1 MKTPTTSRS
10 AIVADDRALMRDLL
24 RVALDELGIV
34 TASEVSTGA
43 AAIDA
48 AAEHRPDVLI
58 LHEGAG
64 LGGSEVIERIR
75 CASPASTVVVLTSD
89 RRETPPALAAA
100 ADAVVEEGGGL
111 QDLPSVLGTGGSG
124 PPRRPTRRDRRTPDA
139 RGERWVKRLQGAL
152 AASILLLSILV
163 ILPST
168 GFDGGLAAA
177 QESLGSLV
185 EELPDATPEEAVSL
199 ATTLISHRAMLLSS
213 HVDVTAL
220 DAEIA
225 ERIHPMLETLPGDVA
240 AGVSAVLGD
249 LLTTEGSEPP
259 TPAAST
265 PGAATTAPDPTE
277 APANDP
283 VSTAPPTGD
292 PVSPTPSGPPSS
304 TPSDSPSP
312 SPGESPTPSPSE
324 SPTPGPGDLVQPTP
338 ADPSGRPAWAGS
350 GSDSAPNGGE
360 PRGVGL
366 GSGGRSSGPRAS
378 R

>member
-1 MKTPTTSRS
+1 
-10 AIVADDRALMRDLL
+10 MRDLL

-58 LHEGAG
+58 LHEGTG

-111 QDLPSVLGTGGSG
+111 QDLPSVLGTGGGSG
-124 PPRRPTRRDRRTPDA
+124 PPRRPMRRDRRTPDA

-168 GFDGGLAAA
+168 GLDGGLAAA

-185 EELPDATPEEAVSL
+185 EELPNATPEEAVSL

-225 ERIHPMLETLPGDVA
+225 ERIDPMLESLPGDVA
-240 AGVSAVLGD
+240 AGVTAVLGD
-249 LLTTEGSEPP
+249 LLTTEGSDPP
-259 TPAAST
+259 TTGAAST
-265 PGAATTAPDPTE
+265 PGATTTAPDPTE

-283 VSTAPPTGD
+283 VSTAPPTSD
-292 PVSPTPSGPPSS
+292 PVTLTPSGPPSS

-312 SPGESPTPSPSE
+312 SPSDPLTPSPSE

-338 ADPSGRPAWAGS
+338 ADPLRGQPPWAGS
-350 GSDSAPNGGE
+350 GSESAPNGGE
-360 PRGVGL
+360 PRGVGR
-366 GSGGRSSGPRAS
+366 GSGGRSSGR
-378 R
+378 

>member
-1 MKTPTTSRS
+1 MKTPMTSRS

-24 RVALDELGIV
+24 RVALDELGII
-34 TASEVSTGA
+34 TTSEVSTGA

-58 LHEGAG
+58 LHEGTG

-111 QDLPSVLGTGGSG
+111 QDLPSVLSTGGGSG
-124 PPRRPTRRDRRTPDA
+124 PPRRPTRRDRRTPDG

-168 GFDGGLAAA
+168 GLDGGLAAA

-225 ERIHPMLETLPGDVA
+225 ERVRPMLETLPGDVA
-240 AGVSAVLGD
+240 AGVTAVLGD
-249 LLTTEGSEPP
+249 LLATEGSDPP
-259 TPAAST
+259 TPGAAST
-265 PGAATTAPDPTE
+265 PGATTTAPDPTE

-283 VSTAPPTGD
+283 DVTAPPIGE
-292 PVSPTPSGPPSS
+292 PASSTPSGPPSS

-312 SPGESPTPSPSE
+312 SPSDPPTPSPSVSPTPSPS
-324 SPTPGPGDLVQPTP
+324 DLVQPTP
-338 ADPSGRPAWAGS
+338 ADPLRGRPPSAGS
-350 GSDSAPNGGE
+350 ASESAPNGGE
-360 PRGVGL
+360 PRGVGR
-366 GSGGRSSGPRAS
+366 GSGGRSSGR
-378 R
+378 